1 MFQKALFIICTNHQI
16 RMLIKLKKIIFIITF
31 NLSLFLILMNGIQ
44 NSSTKKR
51 VNLIFSE
58 TVRLPLSF
66 IVGVSFITGSML
78 GSILNLNPDNK
89 N

>member
-1 MFQKALFIICTNHQI
+1 
-16 RMLIKLKKIIFIITF
+16 MLINLKKIIFIITF

-66 IVGVSFITGSML
+66 IVGVSFITGSMV
-78 GSILNLNPDNK
+78 GSILNLNLDNK

>member
-1 MFQKALFIICTNHQI
+1 
-16 RMLIKLKKIIFIITF
+16 MLIKLKKIIFIITF

-44 NSSTKKR
+44 NSYTKKR

-66 IVGVSFITGSML
+66 IVGVSFITGSMV

>member
-1 MFQKALFIICTNHQI
+1 
-16 RMLIKLKKIIFIITF
+16 MLINLKKIIFIITF

-66 IVGVSFITGSML
+66 IVGVSFITGSMA
-78 GSILNLNPDNK
+78 GSILSLNLDNK

>member
-1 MFQKALFIICTNHQI
+1 
-16 RMLIKLKKIIFIITF
+16 MLIKLKKIIFIITF

-66 IVGVSFITGSML
+66 IVGVSFITGSMV

>member
-1 MFQKALFIICTNHQI
+1 
-16 RMLIKLKKIIFIITF
+16 MLIKLKKIIFIITF

-66 IVGVSFITGSML
+66 IVGVSFITGSMV
-78 GSILNLNPDNK
+78 GSILNLNLDNK